1 MHIDMYSI
9 LVQIRIST
17 LMILPDKVKVSSH
30 INTCRLLV
38 SETISSRNRHRE
50 ISTSR
55 QVRRCNII
63 LICVPQS
70 LRTREQFNTNEVQ

>member
-30 INTCRLLV
+30 KHVSSLKRFPAVTGIGRSQLV
-38 SETISSRNRHRE
+38 AKY
-50 ISTSR
+50 
-55 QVRRCNII
+55 VAAI
-63 LICVPQS
+63 LY
-70 LRTREQFNTNEVQ
+70 